1 MRRRRVPSKAPEPRY
16 LHLLQPIFKHDRQL
30 NNLNILSLC
39 GGMRL
44 LFIRHGET
52 VDNVAALY
60 SAGVRDSA
68 LTNHGILQA
77 KRLGSHL
84 VATGVKVS
92 HIFSSDLQRAVVTA
106 EAIRAVQVPPP
117 KTTQLA
123 ILREQDFGN
132 YEGRPYSELRMN
144 QNANSE
150 VRNIPGFKD
159 VESKPAMQARMES
172 FIDLHL
178 AGLIAEGIPGLT
190 VVVVAHGI
198 ILSHL
203 WRCLLNRFHSSD
215 VVVSPNALFE
225 DRGLGLQRLGRW
237 SNTGVLDLQVKRKAV
252 PIEPEEPRP
261 MAEDTLTEGLQVAP
275 TVVPAFSPP
284 TQPTLVST
292 VPSPTTR
299 AFFTSLSLS
308 VIAINNQDHLQGLKK
323 TRGGIG
329 SLKHD
334 SSQRTMDSFI
344 RKKPRVE

>member
-1 MRRRRVPSKAPEPRY
+1 
-16 LHLLQPIFKHDRQL
+16 
-30 NNLNILSLC
+30 
-39 GGMRL
+39 MRL

-60 SAGVRDSA
+60 AGVRDSA
-68 LTNHGILQA
+68 LTNHGVLQA
-77 KRLGSHL
+77 KRLGAHL

-123 ILREQDFGN
+123 ILREQDFGY
-132 YEGRPYSELRMN
+132 YEGRPYSDLRMN

-150 VRNIPGFKD
+150 VRDIPGFKD

-178 AGLIAEGIPGLT
+178 AGLIAEATPERT

-215 VVVSPNALFE
+215 VVVAPNALFE
-225 DRGLGLQRLGRW
+225 DRGSGLQRLGRW
-237 SNTGVLDLQVKRKAV
+237 SNTGVLDLQVKRKPV
-252 PIEPEEPRP
+252 STESEEPQSIV
-261 MAEDTLTEGLQVAP
+261 EDNVTEGLQVAP
-275 TVVPAFSPP
+275 TAVSASSPPTPTP

-292 VPSPTTR
+292 VSSPTSR
-299 AFFTSLSLS
+299 AFFASLSLS
-308 VIAINNQDHLQGLKK
+308 VMAINNQDHLQGLKK